1 MKKQKSLGINSFT
14 LIETLISL
22 IIVSILLSGFSKLIS
37 NDSNYLVYQNLQKA
51 QNEFTLTN
59 TITSTYKE
67 FTLKSQ

>member
-51 QNEFTLTN
+51 QNEFILN
-59 TITSTYKE
+59 GTITSTYKE
-67 FTLKSQ
+67 FTLKKQ